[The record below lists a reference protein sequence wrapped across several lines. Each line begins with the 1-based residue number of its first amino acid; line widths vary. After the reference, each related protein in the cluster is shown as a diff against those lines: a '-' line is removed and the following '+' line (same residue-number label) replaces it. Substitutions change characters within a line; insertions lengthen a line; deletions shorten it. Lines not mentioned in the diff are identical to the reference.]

1 MRQLFFPLR
10 TSVELFPDPSSVAAT
25 ARAKEAVVLYDRVV
39 FEAGLFEINITGGG
53 SFENWRGP
61 DALTL
66 EDLAHSRELPSP
78 GSSFTILV
86 GKESSRG
93 VPAPQEAMRPVLSAP
108 LAQSYV
114 AEWHSGVIEE
124 LVKLKPGWAGWTEL
138 PDQGEAMTELS
149 PVVKDTRRAIERAT
163 DDIDIDR
170 AVKRFAQGALARD
183 AVVAASIGAAF
194 NVTSLFEPLI
204 AGTGAQPEPS
214 GRVALDILVPDVGK
228 LPWEAIAEYREHA
241 GSQEARGKLQEFEE
255 RVAAAGPDDPLEF
268 QRGVFHEISRELF
281 AVIADLEG
289 TLTKELAGEAVKT
302 GVSFIPVIGPFLGPG
317 ASLIQAVAEEVQE
330 RRTWYAALM
339 KLGR

>member
-61 DALTL
+61 NALTL

-93 VPAPQEAMRPVLSAP
+93 VRAPPEAMRPFLSAP

-124 LVKLKPGWAGWTEL
+124 LLKLKPEWAGWTEL
-138 PDQGEAMTELS
+138 PDQGDAMTQLS
-149 PVVKDTRRAIERAT
+149 PVVKDTRRAIERPP
-163 DDIDIDR
+163 
-170 AVKRFAQGALARD
+170 
-183 AVVAASIGAAF
+183 
-194 NVTSLFEPLI
+194 VTSI
-204 AGTGAQPEPS
+204 
-214 GRVALDILVPDVGK
+214 
-228 LPWEAIAEYREHA
+228 
-241 GSQEARGKLQEFEE
+241 
-255 RVAAAGPDDPLEF
+255 
-268 QRGVFHEISRELF
+268 
-281 AVIADLEG
+281 
-289 TLTKELAGEAVKT
+289 
-302 GVSFIPVIGPFLGPG
+302 
-317 ASLIQAVAEEVQE
+317 
-330 RRTWYAALM
+330 
-339 KLGR
+339 